1 MCSSPEDIKSAVDLL
16 TTADKPLVI
25 VGKGKLACK
34 VTGRF
39 LNFQT
44 QENFAVIYLTLKQKT
59 QP

>member
-34 VTGRF
+34 VTGKF
-39 LNFQT
+39 LNF
-44 QENFAVIYLTLKQKT
+44 
-59 QP
+59 